1 MSERLKNYFGEY
13 IPASDLDGDV
23 RKEVTVEYLEK
34 KYFISTSENYNLE
47 FSELVRALLSKYKE
61 GDTIVWHRSRRK
73 DWHNGCGSEG
83 YALIRD
89 GYFVE
94 SIPIRLN

>member
-13 IPASDLDGDV
+13 IPVSELDGDV
-23 RKEVTVEYLEK
+23 KKELTLDYLEK
-34 KYFISTSENYNLE
+34 KHFSANSGDCNSE
-47 FSELVRALLSKYKE
+47 FSELVRAMLSKYKE

-94 SIPIRLN
+94 SIPIKLN

>member
-23 RKEVTVEYLEK
+23 KKELTVNYLEK
-34 KYFISTSENYNLE
+34 KHLSSISENSNSK
-47 FSELVRALLSKYKE
+47 FNELVRALLSKYKE
-61 GDTIVWHRSRRK
+61 GDIIVWHRSRRK

-94 SIPIRLN
+94 SVPIRLN